1 MISLD
6 LMKSS
11 GIRKAGDRCVIPS
24 NDKSTVHIFFSID
37 IKKLDRYTL
46 KILFIFIEKWVSRL
60 NMYTPNF
67 FNYSVLF

>member
-24 NDKSTVHIFFSID
+24 NDKSTTYIFSID

-46 KILFIFIEKWVSRL
+46 KILFIFIKKWVSRL

>member
-24 NDKSTVHIFFSID
+24 NDESTVHVFF
-37 IKKLDRYTL
+37 LV
-46 KILFIFIEKWVSRL
+46 ILILLVQSPAILTSDDFIRSNEIIRTK
-60 NMYTPNF
+60 
-67 FNYSVLF
+67 